1 MKEEFKKY
9 TQTLSIPCYQT
20 DFRSMLSPGCFMEIA
35 QDTCEPHSRL
45 LGIGH
50 DELIAYRVVWVLT
63 RMHFRFHKPV
73 YWRDRVSI
81 TTWHKGLEAAQYLR
95 DFTMVNEAG
104 ECVVDATS
112 SWVMINID
120 TREFVRRSPIEC
132 DDTVCKDNAIEKSC
146 ERLRAPRDIEP
157 QYAYTHRIAFSDL
170 DKNVH
175 TNNAKYLLWSMNA
188 IPEEVT
194 MKQLVKDVKINFN
207 HETRLN
213 EMIALRRY
221 HIDENV
227 WMIEGL
233 KEDGTC
239 AFITRIEFE

>member
-1 MKEEFKKY
+1 MKEEIKKY

-20 DFRSMLSPGCFMEIA
+20 DFRSMLSPGCFMELA
-35 QDTCEPHSRL
+35 QECCEPHSRL

-50 DELIAYRVVWVLT
+50 DELIQFRVVWVLT
-63 RMHFRFHKPV
+63 RMHFRFHKPIF
-73 YWRDRVSI
+73 WRDVVSM
-81 TTWHKGLEAAQYLR
+81 TTWHKGLEAAQYQR
-95 DFTMVNEAG
+95 DFVLKNQAG
-104 ECVVDATS
+104 ELLADATS

-132 DDTVCKDNAIEKSC
+132 DDTVCKENAIEKPC
-146 ERLRAPRDIEP
+146 ERLRAPREIEP
-157 QYAYTHRIAFSDL
+157 EYAYTHRIAFSDL

-194 MKQLVKDVKINFN
+194 MHRLVKEVKINFN

-221 HIDENV
+221 RLDANA

-233 KEDGTC
+233 KEDGVS
-239 AFITRIEFE
+239 AFVSRIEFE

>member
-1 MKEEFKKY
+1 
-9 TQTLSIPCYQT
+9 
-20 DFRSMLSPGCFMEIA
+20 
-35 QDTCEPHSRL
+35 
-45 LGIGH
+45 
-50 DELIAYRVVWVLT
+50 
-63 RMHFRFHKPV
+63 
-73 YWRDRVSI
+73 
-81 TTWHKGLEAAQYLR
+81 
-95 DFTMVNEAG
+95 
-104 ECVVDATS
+104 
-112 SWVMINID
+112 WVMINID

-132 DDTVCKDNAIEKSC
+132 DDTVCKENSIEKPC

-157 QYAYTHRIAFSDL
+157 EYAYTHRIAFSDL

-194 MKQLVKDVKINFN
+194 MHRLVKEVKINFN

-221 HIDENV
+221 RLDANA

-233 KEDGTC
+233 KEDGVS
-239 AFITRIEFE
+239 AFVSRIEFE